1 MKKLSRFPSNLALG
15 KNQLE
20 NENENENKKF
30 FRTGRNC
37 FLLRQRQVSH
47 YQFNNLLALGRGMQF
62 LLSVQERQKE

>member
-20 NENENENKKF
+20 NENENEKF

-37 FLLRQRQVSH
+37 LLLRQRQVSH

-62 LLSVQERQKE
+62 CFPFKKGKKNK